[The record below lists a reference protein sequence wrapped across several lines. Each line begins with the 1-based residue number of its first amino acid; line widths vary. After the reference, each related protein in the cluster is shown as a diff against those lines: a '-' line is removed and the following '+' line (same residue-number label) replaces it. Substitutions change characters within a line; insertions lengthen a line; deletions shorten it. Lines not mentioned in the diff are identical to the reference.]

1 MVCAGERSGAPLDE
15 RHLRTRKVEVGAGVW
30 ARFLLRD
37 AGVFAAVG
45 CGTRLLDDWYGAM
58 VHGWQA
64 GSRSGAPRRAARTVS
79 SDSKFVHLRAGG
91 S

>member
-1 MVCAGERSGAPLDE
+1 MMGEGELFALGSALGGPW
-15 RHLRTRKVEVGAGVW
+15 TRKVEVGTGVW

-45 CGTRLLDDWYGAM
+45 CGTRLLDDCYGAM

>member
-1 MVCAGERSGAPLDE
+1 MMGEGELFALGSALGRPW
-15 RHLRTRKVEVGAGVW
+15 TRKVEVGAGVW

-45 CGTRLLDDWYGAM
+45 CGTRLLDDCYGAM